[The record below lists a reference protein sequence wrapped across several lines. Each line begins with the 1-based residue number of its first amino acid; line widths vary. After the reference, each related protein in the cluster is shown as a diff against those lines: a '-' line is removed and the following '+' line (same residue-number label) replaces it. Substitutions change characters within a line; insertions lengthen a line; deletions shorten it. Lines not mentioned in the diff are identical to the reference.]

1 MKRQIISEK
10 IENKIFQ
17 IRGKKVML
25 DKDLAELY
33 DVETKRLT
41 RQVRRNINRFPED
54 FMFRLTKDE
63 FLRCQ
68 IGTSNLRSQTVTSS
82 RGGRRYVPYAFTEQG
97 VAMLSG
103 VLNSKRA
110 IMANIQIMRA
120 FVKLRRMALAYTGLK
135 RKIDAMEKRY
145 DRQFSIVFK
154 AIKKLL
160 EPLPIEKKRIIGFR
174 QK

>member
-1 MKRQIISEK
+1 MKRPIIPEK

-17 IRGKKVML
+17 TRGKKVML

-33 DVETKRLT
+33 EVPTKVLI
-41 RQVRRNINRFPED
+41 QAVKRNINRFPGA

-82 RGGRRYVPYAFTEQG
+82 WGGRRYVPYAFTEQG
-97 VAMLSG
+97 VAMLSSA
-103 VLNSKRA
+103 LNSKRA
-110 IMANIQIMRA
+110 IMVNIQIIRA
-120 FVKLRRMALAYTGLK
+120 FVKLRRMALTYAGLK
-135 RKIDAMEKRY
+135 QKVDAMEKKY
-145 DRQFSIVFK
+145 DRQFQIVFK

-160 EPLPIEKKRIIGFR
+160 EPTPVGKKRLIGFR